1 MNVVGI
7 IAEYNPM
14 HNGHLYHIAKAKELA
29 KADRAVIIMSGSFTE
44 QGNISVINKLDKASI
59 AIENGADLVIELPTI
74 YATSSSENFAYGAV
88 KILNNLGIIT
98 HLAFGAETD
107 NLSGLQDIAKTFIT
121 NKEDII
127 CKVKTLMQ
135 QGINSISAYNNVL
148 SEYLE
153 NNDIDFSLPN
163 NILAIEYLKALILLK
178 SKIKPV
184 LVKRLKSNHSDS
196 KISNIS
202 EFASST
208 SIRNVLS
215 EPNFKKEEK
224 LNKIKPVIPENVLT
238 FLKNNNFNINDN
250 LWNILRYEIIKLKP
264 DGLKNIYEIEEGLEN
279 KLYKEALTSINYN
292 DFVQNVKSKRYTLG
306 RIKRICIYIILNI
319 TKEKYSNLKDV
330 NYARILKV
338 KEDSINLL
346 SEIDKYRSTILVT
359 KVTEDILTSL
369 DNITRE
375 SILLDILATN
385 ISNSNNANI
394 DYTNKIKQ
402 PWKFKVVIFN

>member
-107 NLSGLQDIAKTFIT
+107 NLSGLQDIAKTFIA

-127 CKVKTLMQ
+127 CKVKALMQ

-292 DFVQNVKSKRYTLG
+292 DFVQNAKSKRYTLG

-369 DNITRE
+369 DSITRE

-402 PWKFKVVIFN
+402 P